1 MKKGKVSIVIPCF
14 NQGKYLAETLDSVL
28 AQTWSDWECIVV
40 NDGST
45 DNTDMVAK
53 EYLRKDNRFK
63 YIVQD
68 NQGQAVSRNNA
79 IHQSDGEFILPL
91 DSDDIIAPTYIE
103 KAINCFTSTPEIKLV
118 YCNAEFFGERSGT
131 WALEEYNYDNFIWKN
146 CIFVSS
152 VFRRCD
158 YDKTGGYNPNMK
170 NRFEDWDFYLSLL
183 GKEDKVIKLDEVL
196 FYYRKKEKK
205 SVAIKTDALDIY
217 KEEALVQL
225 YHNHEDIYAP
235 YLPHCQERVVLY
247 HDDSPEKLRSEL
259 RQICSSNAYRLGK
272 FLLRPFLLIKKIL

>member
-1 MKKGKVSIVIPCF
+1 MKEGKVSIITPCY

-28 AQTWSDWECIVV
+28 AQTWPDWECIVV

-45 DNTDMVAK
+45 DNTEAVAK
-53 EYLRKDNRFK
+53 EYVGKDNRFK
-63 YIVQD
+63 YIAQQ

-79 IHQSDGEFILPL
+79 IRQSDGEFLLPL

-103 KAINCFTSTPEIKLV
+103 KAVGCFRKTPEIRLV
-118 YCNAEFFGERSGT
+118 YCNAEFFGEKHGA
-131 WALEEYNYDNFIWKN
+131 WELGEYDYDEFIWKN

-158 YDKTGGYNPNMK
+158 YDRTCGYNPNMK

-183 GKEDKVIKLDEVL
+183 GKGDIVVKLDEVL
-196 FYYRKKEKK
+196 FYYRKKERK
-205 SVAIKTDALDIY
+205 SVAIMTDALDIH

-225 YHNHEDIYAP
+225 YHNHEGIYAP

-247 HDDSPEKLRSEL
+247 HDDSPEKLRAEL
-259 RQICSSNAYRLGK
+259 RQIRSSKAYRIGK
-272 FLLRPFLLIKKIL
+272 MLLKPLSWVRSKL

>member
-40 NDGST
+40 NDGSP
-45 DNTDMVAK
+45 DNTEEIANRYVD
-53 EYLRKDNRFK
+53 KDNRFK
-63 YIVQD
+63 YVWKE
-68 NQGQAVSRNNA
+68 NGGLSSARNLGILN
-79 IHQSDGEFILPL
+79 SEGEFLLPL
-91 DSDDIIAPTYIE
+91 DSDDIIAPTYVE
-103 KAINCFTSTPEIKLV
+103 KCMLYFKHHPETKLV
-118 YCNAEFFGERSGT
+118 YSKAVFFGERKGL
-131 WALEEYNYDNFIWKN
+131 WLLDDYEYEKFIWKN
-146 CIFVSS
+146 CIFCSAM
-152 VFRRCD
+152 FRRAD
-158 YDKTGGYNPNMK
+158 YDKTTGYNPNMK
-170 NRFEDWDFYLSLL
+170 FGFEDWDFYLSLL
-183 GKEDKVIKLDEVL
+183 GKEDKVHRIDEVL

-259 RQICSSNAYRLGK
+259 RQIRSSNAYRLGK